1 MKKYPHSRILRE
13 KLKKQYLNTVPK
25 SYPSNL
31 RYGTLLYICEK
42 KKKNKKIERGF
53 LLSLSLIILQGSFT
67 TRRTCL

>member
-13 KLKKQYLNTVPK
+13 KLKKQYLNIVSK

-42 KKKNKKIERGF
+42 KKKRIKR
-53 LLSLSLIILQGSFT
+53 
-67 TRRTCL
+67 